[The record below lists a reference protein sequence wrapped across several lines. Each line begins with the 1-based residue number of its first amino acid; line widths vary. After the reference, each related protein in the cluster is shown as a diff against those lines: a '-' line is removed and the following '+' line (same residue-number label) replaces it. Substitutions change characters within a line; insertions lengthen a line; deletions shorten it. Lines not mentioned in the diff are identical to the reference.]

1 MVNEL
6 SHPLVT
12 EMINRLRKV
21 DISANTFR
29 QTLKELT
36 RILCYE
42 AFNQMHLQNKP
53 IKTWLGLHQFEFLN
67 QQDIVAVPIMRAGLP
82 MLEALEIILPDSP
95 SGFLAMKRDEVTHIA
110 KTYYNRIPDCT
121 GKTVMILDPMVAT
134 GGSLNDA
141 IDLIKQ
147 QNPKRI
153 LTLNIIGSP
162 EGIKAVTDKHPD
174 VQINIAKIDERLD
187 SNKFIYPGLG
197 DAGDRAFNTVE

>member
-1 MVNEL
+1 MVKEL
-6 SHPLVT
+6 SHPLVN
-12 EMINRLRKV
+12 ELINRLRKV

-42 AFNQMHLQNKP
+42 AFTQMPMQNKP

-67 QQDIVAVPIMRAGLP
+67 QHDIVTVPIMRAGLP
-82 MLEALEIILPDSP
+82 MLEALEILLPDSP

-110 KTYYNRIPDCT
+110 KTYYNRIPDCK
-121 GKTVMILDPMVAT
+121 GKTVIILDPMVAT

-141 IDLIKQ
+141 IDLIKEQ
-147 QNPKRI
+147 QPKQI
-153 LTLNIIGSP
+153 ITLNIIGSP
-162 EGIKAVTDKHPD
+162 EGIKTVTDKHPD
-174 VQINIAKIDERLD
+174 VHIIIAQIDQRLD